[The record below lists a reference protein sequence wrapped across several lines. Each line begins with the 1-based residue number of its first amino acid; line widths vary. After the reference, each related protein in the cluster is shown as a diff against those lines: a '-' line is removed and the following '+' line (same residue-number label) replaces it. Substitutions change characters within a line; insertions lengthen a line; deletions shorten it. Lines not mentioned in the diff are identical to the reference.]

1 MQDVCHMNFVIGLA
15 PIESLWLNGKA
26 LEHGIGWSEA
36 QFLIGTQS
44 FSLSHACDKKKK
56 NLFLYFFTELKTYY
70 LSYSFYKNDN
80 DDYNDMIMLITMI
93 MLTRTNDNGYD
104 KDNYRDPWGQY

>member
-26 LEHGIGWSEA
+26 LEHGIWWSEV
-36 QFLIGTQS
+36 QFLFRTQS
-44 FSLSHACDKKKK
+44 FSLSHACDKTKKK
-56 NLFLYFFTELKTYY
+56 IVLYFFTELKTYY

-93 MLTRTNDNGYD
+93 MLTRKNDNGDD
-104 KDNYRDPWGQY
+104 KDNYKDPWGQY

>member
-1 MQDVCHMNFVIGLA
+1 MVWGSIPHRDSEFFFIPCLWQD
-15 PIESLWLNGKA
+15 E
-26 LEHGIGWSEA
+26 
-36 QFLIGTQS
+36 
-44 FSLSHACDKKKK
+44 KKI
-56 NLFLYFFTELKTYY
+56 FLYFFTELKTYH

-93 MLTRTNDNGYD
+93 MLTRTNDNGDD

>member
-1 MQDVCHMNFVIGLA
+1 MVKHWSMESDGLRRNS
-15 PIESLWLNGKA
+15 SLELRV
-26 LEHGIGWSEA
+26 
-36 QFLIGTQS
+36 FLYPMLVTRR
-44 FSLSHACDKKKK
+44 KK

>member
-1 MQDVCHMNFVIGLA
+1 MLVTRQ
-15 PIESLWLNGKA
+15 
-26 LEHGIGWSEA
+26 
-36 QFLIGTQS
+36 
-44 FSLSHACDKKKK
+44 KK
-56 NLFLYFFTELKTYY
+56 NFSLFLYRAQNLPSV

-80 DDYNDMIMLITMI
+80 DDYNDVIMLITMI

>member
-1 MQDVCHMNFVIGLA
+1 MESDGLRRNS
-15 PIESLWLNGKA
+15 SLELRV
-26 LEHGIGWSEA
+26 
-36 QFLIGTQS
+36 FLYPMLVTRR
-44 FSLSHACDKKKK
+44 KK

-70 LSYSFYKNDN
+70 LSYSFYKNNN

-93 MLTRTNDNGYD
+93 MLTRTNGNGYD

>member
-1 MQDVCHMNFVIGLA
+1 MVKHWSMESDGLRRNS
-15 PIESLWLNGKA
+15 SLELRV
-26 LEHGIGWSEA
+26 
-36 QFLIGTQS
+36 FLYPMLVTRR
-44 FSLSHACDKKKK
+44 KK

-104 KDNYRDPWGQY
+104 KDNYRDP

>member
-26 LEHGIGWSEA
+26 LEHGIWWSEA

-44 FSLSHACDKKKK
+44 FSLSHARDKKKK
-56 NLFLYFFTELKTYY
+56 NIFLYFFTELKPYH
-70 LSYSFYKNDN
+70 LSYSFYKNDD

>member
-1 MQDVCHMNFVIGLA
+1 MESDGLRRNS
-15 PIESLWLNGKA
+15 SLELRV
-26 LEHGIGWSEA
+26 
-36 QFLIGTQS
+36 FLYPMLVTRR
-44 FSLSHACDKKKK
+44 KK

>member
-1 MQDVCHMNFVIGLA
+1 MVWGSIPHWN
-15 PIESLWLNGKA
+15 
-26 LEHGIGWSEA
+26 SEFFFIPRSW
-36 QFLIGTQS
+36 QEE
-44 FSLSHACDKKKK
+44 KKI
-56 NLFLYFFTELKTYY
+56 FLYFFTELKPYH